1 MPIKAILFSILLILL
16 SSCGIV
22 LQEAPINTKPVEIQS
37 SKCLNQAVE
46 DFKLFF
52 LGTAQKQNI
61 EQAVVCISQVLI
73 AFKDNIKGDEDGIYL
88 PNELSYF
95 VEKNFLNPSQKI
107 TPEFLKQIMILKK
120 TLVGG
125 DQTKLTAQ
133 EVIRLSELILSLKK
147 PVGDLNDEM
156 LFLSSKKVFTN
167 YSDEDKD
174 LFFQTKKVE
183 VNSSIQAI
191 FGIFVQ
197 SGLSYEINDFMEFI
211 KQAALFAQA
220 KPETVTAIEKT
231 KVFVINFKINLVG
244 GGSAIQSKDWLVIA
258 KTFHQIYFEYLRY
271 DYFLVQDIA
280 ATTNRKWKVYS
291 DIALE
296 VTDYLELILSEQ
308 QKNGLTNQQIYDLV
322 SSAYAIFTD
331 EVITL
336 DLVEDADILKQFIL
350 GQKQTQA
357 GVWKSG
363 DIALF
368 QNKIPMFTK
377 NTGLILSYI
386 DLIESNIAT
395 NTAMS
400 KTDFRAIEKDFRLAV
415 ITLSDLIDGEITKSQ
430 ILKILNDL
438 NANQLIDE
446 LRLTA
451 KTNEV
456 VNLIFSLKGTLS
468 NQQSDLIRKDDVKK
482 LLLFGSQ
489 ILLKK
494 YEYELFVK
502 PHSVFTKEF
511 NLNLK
516 DLITMSKP
524 ILLEIIKQKNSKKLT
539 HVEVA
544 DLLYHAQFF
553 ADLPKVI
560 APKNIQAVVI
570 MLMSHVFRSPE
581 IRLNGGAVK
590 TFIDQESAHYLFSE
604 LSRALDLQLKSF
616 DVFKDVIQLEYTQF
630 KEIIKKSTLDMD
642 IDSVESDMFGEI
654 RRLHKTKYPLNF
666 NSKGQLD
673 FSLYPISFI
682 THTDFYKS
690 LLSQNMSR
698 FLIRSFST
706 ELVNVQTLFGL
717 TEPELQ
723 TPYNIIKPILVS
735 LEFTEEKNITF
746 ISSRFREANLFVLHA
761 NGDLYINFEEIH
773 DIILHVASGLSR
785 SADIKPVVIEKC
797 LPPLND
803 LTNNQTTVSEDCLL
817 EAYWES
823 AAGFDQIPSY
833 LRLKDQ
839 FTIVQNKAFYLGLL
853 KTAGHI
859 LNDKKV
865 VAFVDMDLY
874 PHVVQYIESI
884 YKKYDANL
892 DGVLVKNEA
901 LIAFPVFKP
910 TIKLVLKGITGGGVI
925 SEEKYPGVFMYLLK
939 YKRPPKGLSETFKF
953 LSFID
958 KPELWDAKTNRLD
971 LSEILMFIAEVTTD
985 NKAKEGELP
994 EEPPA
999 PEQPPVETTP

>member
-1 MPIKAILFSILLILL
+1 MPIKAIQIAIFFIFL

-22 LQEAPINTKPVEIQS
+22 LQEAPIDTKPVEIQS
-37 SKCLNQAVE
+37 SKCLNQAVD

-107 TPEFLKQIMILKK
+107 DPEFLKQIMILKT

-133 EVIRLSELILSLKK
+133 EVIRLSRLILNLKK
-147 PVGDLNDEM
+147 PVAELNDDM
-156 LFLSSKKVFTN
+156 LFLLSKKDFSA

-174 LFFQTKKVE
+174 LFFQAKKIE

-211 KQAALFAQA
+211 KQAAIFAQA
-220 KPETVTAIEKT
+220 EPETVTTIEKT

-244 GGSAIQSKDWLVIA
+244 GGSAIQSNDWLVIA

-271 DYFLVQDIA
+271 EYFLVQDIT

-322 SSAYAIFTD
+322 ASAYAIFTD
-331 EVITL
+331 DVITL

-357 GVWKSG
+357 GVWKSE

-368 QNKIPMFTK
+368 QNKIPTFTK

-386 DLIESNIAT
+386 DLIENNLAT
-395 NTAMS
+395 NTPMS
-400 KTDFRAIEKDFRLAV
+400 KTEFRTIEKDFSLAV
-415 ITLSDLIDGEITKSQ
+415 IALSDLIDGEITKAQ
-430 ILKILNDL
+430 ILKMLNDL

-446 LRLTA
+446 LRLTT

-456 VNLIFSLKGTLS
+456 VNLLFSLKGALS
-468 NQQSDLIRKDDVKK
+468 NQQSDLIRKDDVKR

-489 ILLKK
+489 IFLKK

-502 PHSVFTKEF
+502 PYSVFTKEF

-516 DLITMSKP
+516 DLIAASKP

-544 DLLYHAQFF
+544 DLLYHTQFF
-553 ADLPKVI
+553 ADLPTAVTLKNLQATVI
-560 APKNIQAVVI
+560 T
-570 MLMSHVFRSPE
+570 LMSNVFRSPE
-581 IRLNGGAVK
+581 SRLNGGGVK
-590 TFIDQESAHYLFSE
+590 TFIDQDSIHYLFSE

-616 DVFKDVIQLEYTQF
+616 DVFKDTTQLEYTQF
-630 KEIIKKSTLDMD
+630 KEIIKKSTLDFD

-673 FSLYPISFI
+673 FSLSPISFI
-682 THTDFYKS
+682 THIDFHKS
-690 LLSQNMSR
+690 LLSQNVAR
-698 FLIRSFST
+698 FLVRSFST

-723 TPYNIIKPILVS
+723 VPFNIVKPVLVS
-735 LEFTEEKNITF
+735 LGFMEEKNVTF
-746 ISSRFREANLFVLHA
+746 ISSRFREANLFVLRA
-761 NGDLYINFEEIH
+761 NGDAYASFEEIH
-773 DIILHVASGLSR
+773 DIALHVASGLSR
-785 SADIKPVVIEKC
+785 AANIKPVVIEKC

-803 LTNNQTTVSEDCLL
+803 LTNSQTTVSEDCLL
-817 EAYWES
+817 NVYWES
-823 AAGFDQIPSY
+823 ATGFDQIPSY
-833 LRLKDQ
+833 LNLKDQ
-839 FTIVQNKAFYLGLL
+839 FTIVQNKAFYLGIL
-853 KTAGHI
+853 KTSGHI
-859 LNDKKV
+859 VNDKKV

-884 YKKYDANL
+884 YKKYDTNL
-892 DGVLVKNEA
+892 DGVLVKDEA
-901 LIAFPVFKP
+901 LMAFPVFKP
-910 TIKLVLKGITGGGVI
+910 TIKLVLKGITGGGVVQ
-925 SEEKYPGVFMYLLK
+925 EHKYPGVFMYLLK

-958 KPELWDAKTNRLD
+958 KPELWDVKTNRLD
-971 LSEILMFIAEVTTD
+971 LGEILMFIAEATAD
-985 NKAKEGELP
+985 DKAKEVM
-994 EEPPA
+994 PPIDQPA
-999 PEQPPVETTP
+999 TEQPPVETP

>member
-1 MPIKAILFSILLILL
+1 MPIKAVQFSILLIFL

-22 LQEAPINTKPVEIQS
+22 LQEAPIDTKPVEIQS
-37 SKCLNQAVE
+37 SKCLNQAID

-73 AFKDNIKGDEDGIYL
+73 AFKDNIKGDEDGLYL

-107 TPEFLKQIMILKK
+107 TPEFLKQIMILKT

-125 DQTKLTAQ
+125 DQTKLTSQ
-133 EVIRLSELILSLKK
+133 EVVRLSELILSLKK
-147 PVGDLNDEM
+147 PVADLNADM
-156 LFLSSKKVFTN
+156 LLLLSKKDFTG

-174 LFFQTKKVE
+174 LFFQAKKAE
-183 VNSSIQAI
+183 VNSSVQAI
-191 FGIFVQ
+191 FGLFVQ
-197 SGLSYEINDFMEFI
+197 SGISYEINDFMEFI

-220 KPETVTAIEKT
+220 EPETVTTIEKT

-244 GGSAIQSKDWLVIA
+244 GGSSIQSKDWLVIA

-331 EVITL
+331 DVITL

-357 GVWKSG
+357 GVWKSE

-368 QNKIPMFTK
+368 QNKIPTFTQ

-386 DLIESNIAT
+386 DLIEGNLAT
-395 NTAMS
+395 NTPMS
-400 KTDFRAIEKDFRLAV
+400 KVDFRAIEKDFNLAV
-415 ITLSDLIDGEITKSQ
+415 IALSDLIDGEITKAQ
-430 ILKILNDL
+430 ILKMLNDL

-446 LRLTA
+446 LRLTT
-451 KTNEV
+451 KTNEA
-456 VNLIFSLKGTLS
+456 VNFLFSLKAALS
-468 NQQSDLIRKDDVKK
+468 NQQSDIIRKDDIKR

-502 PHSVFTKEF
+502 PYSVFTKEF

-516 DLITMSKP
+516 DLIAESKP
-524 ILLEIIKQKNSKKLT
+524 VLLEIIKQKSSKKLT

-553 ADLPKVI
+553 ADLSTTV
-560 APKNIQAVVI
+560 APKNIQAVVV

-581 IRLNGGAVK
+581 NRLNGGAVK
-590 TFIDQESAHYLFSE
+590 TFIDQDSVHYLFSE
-604 LSRALDLQLKSF
+604 LSRMVDLQLKSF
-616 DVFKDVIQLEYTQF
+616 DVFKDTPQLEYTQF
-630 KEIIKKSTLDMD
+630 KEIIKKSTLDID

-682 THTDFYKS
+682 THVDFYKS
-690 LLSQNMSR
+690 LLSQNASR

-723 TPYNIIKPILVS
+723 VPFNILKPVLVS
-735 LEFTEEKNITF
+735 LGFIEEKNVTF
-746 ISSRFREANLFVLHA
+746 MSSRFREANLFVLHA
-761 NGDLYINFEEIH
+761 NGDNYMNFEEIH
-773 DIILHVASGLSR
+773 DIILYVASGLGR
-785 SADIKPVVIEKC
+785 AADVKPVIIEKC

-803 LTNNQTTVSEDCLL
+803 LTNSQTTVSEDCLL
-817 EAYWES
+817 NVYWER
-823 AAGFDQIPSY
+823 AEGFDQVPSY
-833 LRLKDQ
+833 LKLKDQ

-859 LNDKKV
+859 TNDKKV
-865 VAFVDMDLY
+865 VAFTDMDLY

-884 YKKYDANL
+884 YKKYDSNL
-892 DGVLVKNEA
+892 DGVLVKDEA

-910 TIKLVLKGITGGGVI
+910 TIKLVLNGITGGGII

-958 KPELWDAKTNRLD
+958 KPELWDVKTNRLE
-971 LSEILMFIAEVTTD
+971 LGEILMFIAEATAED
-985 NKAKEGELP
+985 KAKEGELP
-994 EEPPA
+994 VEGQPTPPEP
-999 PEQPPVETTP
+999 QPTP